1 MIMVRGRRI
10 FMLRACVILVL
21 AMAVLSRAYTPKET
35 YIKSIREEWGIILPA
50 TEWEVYNEAIGSS
63 FAASRPIK
71 TIALAAR
78 ARSVAH
84 VCPIEPAAP
93 TTATVHSS
101 SGIPIRSAPR
111 RAPSTAVAT
120 V

>member
-63 FAASRPIK
+63 FAGKGGSATMYFGTRILQRYRRP
-71 TIALAAR
+71 
-78 ARSVAH
+78 
-84 VCPIEPAAP
+84 
-93 TTATVHSS
+93 
-101 SGIPIRSAPR
+101 
-111 RAPSTAVAT
+111 
-120 V
+120 

>member
-50 TEWEVYNEAIGSS
+50 TEWEDLQRGDRFQLRREG
-63 FAASRPIK
+63 RPLPCISVPEYFSD
-71 TIALAAR
+71 TEGRSLAPGKKYAGG
-78 ARSVAH
+78 A
-84 VCPIEPAAP
+84 ED
-93 TTATVHSS
+93 
-101 SGIPIRSAPR
+101 R
-111 RAPSTAVAT
+111 RTPPGYGYRQRV
-120 V
+120 

>member
-50 TEWEVYNEAIGSS
+50 TEFEVYN
-63 FAASRPIK
+63 
-71 TIALAAR
+71 
-78 ARSVAH
+78 
-84 VCPIEPAAP
+84 
-93 TTATVHSS
+93 
-101 SGIPIRSAPR
+101 
-111 RAPSTAVAT
+111 
-120 V
+120 